1 MTALQ
6 GGTEKG
12 RETEKKKEE
21 RLSHI
26 LFGCDYYEDVEDG
39 IWSSTLITNV
49 EFSIVNDST

>member
-26 LFGCDYYEDVEDG
+26 LFGCDYYEDVEGG